1 MEKIQACLGNDGVP
15 VLETP
20 QGYLSYFRDY
30 RVQMSRCADGTAE
43 ICSSEA
49 SLHWLMHLCTI
60 YFKSEYRMVAFAA
73 STLQAVSRSPLP
85 LEELFPKHKEE
96 LIKFLQMTAD
106 EIYDNSAPFK
116 AFDEVVVKELS
127 ADEIQFGES
136 LQQADTCK
144 GNIADNEFWF
154 AEFGPDSL
162 PLSCCTVTMDKITLW
177 DFINSKEISWEH
189 AHIFKTNDRA
199 SLFMA
204 RVQRKEPEEYELLLQ
219 IVNFLGWFVDKPAEA
234 QEYVPLISRL
244 GYTSDVVIMGSTFNA
259 PRSQDSQQ
267 QPDAKTNLFN

>member
-1 MEKIQACLGNDGVP
+1 MEKLHVFSGSDGIP

-20 QGYLSYFRDY
+20 RGYLSYVGDL
-30 RVQMSRCADGTAE
+30 RVQISKNADGTAE
-43 ICSSEA
+43 IGSSDTRV
-49 SLHWLMHLCTI
+49 HWVMKLCQI
-60 YFKSEYRMVAFAA
+60 YFKPEYRMVPFAA
-73 STLQAVSRSPLP
+73 YTLQAASRSLLP
-85 LEELFPKHKEE
+85 PAELFPKHKEE
-96 LIKFLQMTAD
+96 LVEFIQMTSD
-106 EIYDNSAPFK
+106 EVEDNSAPFK
-116 AFDEVVVKELS
+116 AFDEVVVTELS
-127 ADEIQFGES
+127 ADKIQFRGDLRHAIACEGE
-136 LQQADTCK
+136 LA
-144 GNIADNEFWF
+144 GNEFWF

-162 PLSCCTVTMDKITLW
+162 PLSCCIVTMDKITLW

-219 IVNFLGWFVDKPAEA
+219 LVNFLGWFVDKPAED
-234 QEYVPLISRL
+234 QEYVPLISHL
-244 GYTSDVVIMGSTFNA
+244 GYTSDVVIMGNTFNA